1 MESQNPHTLVFYESP
16 YRLVAFLKNALEILG
31 DRRAVVANDLTKKF
45 ERISRGN
52 LSEIIPIIEN
62 SPIKGEFVICIAGSE
77 EQKAKN
83 LED

>member
-1 MESQNPHTLVFYESP
+1 M
-16 YRLVAFLKNALEILG
+16 AFLKNALEILG

-52 LSEIIPIIEN
+52 LSEIIQIIEN